1 MADYRKMY
9 FQLCDA
15 VERALEVMESD
26 SESGAKLCRGQA
38 LLVEACSVVCNS
50 QHEPFVICLLYIVRG
65 HPCM

>member
-38 LLVEACSVVCNS
+38 LLMEGMQAC
-50 QHEPFVICLLYIVRG
+50 EDI
-65 HPCM
+65 